1 MKQNG
6 FQMLASP
13 EIKNK
18 GEAIKAKKNGKR
30 ILMSERNTALALQTV
45 KELKE
50 KNCKINLSELM
61 NEVIEI
67 FFKQHL
73 ERSRKSL
80 EKKYFDRKKY
90 VKSLLLMSSGAEFD
104 ESLKKLVKQ
113 ISIKPKT
120 KEKYDE
126 IS

>member
-1 MKQNG
+1 MKQSG
-6 FQMLASP
+6 FQMLENQ

-18 GEAIKAKKNGKR
+18 GEAIKAKTNGKR

-67 FFKQHL
+67 FLKQHL

-90 VKSLLLMSSGAEFD
+90 VKSLLSMDSGAEFD

-113 ISIKPKT
+113 ISAKSKV
-120 KEKYDE
+120 KEKDDE
-126 IS
+126 LS

>member
-1 MKQNG
+1 
-6 FQMLASP
+6 MLEDQ
-13 EIKNK
+13 EIQIK
-18 GEAIKAKKNGKR
+18 GVAIKAKTNGKR

-61 NEVIEI
+61 NEIIEI
-67 FFKQHL
+67 YFKQHL

-90 VKSLLLMSSGAEFD
+90 VKSLLLMDSGVEFD
-104 ESLKKLVKQ
+104 ESLKNLVKK
-113 ISIKPKT
+113 ISSKPKA
-120 KEKYDE
+120 KGADNDL
-126 IS
+126 S

>member
-1 MKQNG
+1 MKQSG
-6 FQMLASP
+6 FQMLEDQ
-13 EIKNK
+13 EIQNK
-18 GEAIKAKKNGKR
+18 GEAIKAKTTGKR

-67 FFKQHL
+67 FFNQHL

-80 EKKYFDRKKY
+80 EKKYFDRKRY
-90 VKSLLLMSSGAEFD
+90 VKSLLLMDSGAEFD
-104 ESLKKLVKQ
+104 ESLKRLVKQ
-113 ISIKPKT
+113 ISNKT
-120 KEKYDE
+120 KKGADDALL
-126 IS
+126 

>member
-1 MKQNG
+1 MKQSG
-6 FQMLASP
+6 FQMLEDQ
-13 EIKNK
+13 EIQIK
-18 GEAIKAKKNGKR
+18 GVAIKAKTNGKR

-61 NEVIEI
+61 NEIIEI
-67 FFKQHL
+67 YFKQHL

-90 VKSLLLMSSGAEFD
+90 VKSLLLMDSGVEFD
-104 ESLKKLVKQ
+104 ESLKNLVKK
-113 ISIKPKT
+113 ISSKPKA
-120 KEKYDE
+120 KGADNDL
-126 IS
+126 S

>member
-1 MKQNG
+1 
-6 FQMLASP
+6 MLENTKLNS
-13 EIKNK
+13 K
-18 GEAIKAKKNGKR
+18 GETIKTKINGKR

-61 NEVIEI
+61 NETIEI
-67 FFKQHL
+67 FFQQHL

-90 VKSLLLMSSGAEFD
+90 VKSLLSMDSGAEFD
-104 ESLKKLVKQ
+104 ESLKRLVKQ
-113 ISIKPKT
+113 ISSKPK
-120 KEKYDE
+120 KGADDALL
-126 IS
+126 

>member
-1 MKQNG
+1 
-6 FQMLASP
+6 
-13 EIKNK
+13 
-18 GEAIKAKKNGKR
+18 
-30 ILMSERNTALALQTV
+30 
-45 KELKE
+45 
-50 KNCKINLSELM
+50 M

-90 VKSLLLMSSGAEFD
+90 VKSLLLMNSGAEFD

-113 ISIKPKT
+113 ISAKPKA
-120 KEKYDE
+120 KEKDDE